1 MPKRRKI
8 VMSDE
13 CKILDPTAFGLFF
26 VALVSL
32 PLALA
37 GFFNG
42 LGIENEIM
50 VHAPKLLMVGG
61 FFIFLASLF
70 AYRAGANFGF
80 IVFGLVAL
88 GVFYAGYDG
97 GDLWISIVLGIIY
110 LLCLVWSVR
119 AHTLKT
125 LTIILFTTALVFFAN
140 GCVVEYGED
149 WAWLF
154 LGVAAIL
161 NFAFNI
167 YLAYALADENV
178 PCY

>member
-1 MPKRRKI
+1 M
-8 VMSDE
+8 
-13 CKILDPTAFGLFF
+13 
-26 VALVSL
+26 
-32 PLALA
+32 
-37 GFFNG
+37 
-42 LGIENEIM
+42 
-50 VHAPKLLMVGG
+50 
-61 FFIFLASLF
+61 
-70 AYRAGANFGF
+70 
-80 IVFGLVAL
+80 
-88 GVFYAGYDG
+88 FYAGYDG